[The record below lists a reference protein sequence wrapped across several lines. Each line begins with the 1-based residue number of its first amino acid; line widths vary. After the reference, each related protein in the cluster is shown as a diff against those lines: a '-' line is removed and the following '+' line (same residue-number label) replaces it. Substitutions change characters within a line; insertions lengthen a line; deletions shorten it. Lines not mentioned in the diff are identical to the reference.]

1 MEFNYNRLKEEFFM
15 ESTLSVAK
23 NLLGKVLVRRNNDH
37 ETRAVIVETEAYCGL
52 DDKASHASRG
62 ITERNKI
69 MFGPAGHAYIY
80 LVYGMHYCLNIVT
93 EQENYPAAVLIRGI
107 KLVGSAASDT
117 SDKML
122 NGPGK
127 LTKFLNIDKN
137 LNGENILISDNLWI
151 ENNNFG
157 SRRAEKIN
165 KGPRIGVDYAHEWAK
180 KPRRFWIDIN

>member
-1 MEFNYNRLKEEFFM
+1 MMPTLK
-15 ESTLSVAK
+15 VAE
-23 NLLGKVLVRRNNDH
+23 NLLGKILIRNNAG
-37 ETRAVIVETEAYCGL
+37 EEIRSMITEIEAYCGL

-93 EQENYPAAVLIRGI
+93 ERENYPAAVLIRGV
-107 KLVGSAASDT
+107 KLVGSAT

-127 LTKFLNIDKN
+127 LTKFLNIDKT
-137 LNGENILISDNLWI
+137 LNGENILISDKLWI

-157 SRRAEKIN
+157 YAKAEKIN
-165 KGPRIGVDYAHEWAK
+165 KGPRIGVDYAGKWAK
-180 KPRRFWIDIN
+180 KPWRFWIDII